1 MTKFFFKFKKPY
13 FWPFLAHFPNFEGKK
28 SFPTKSSCYAQLL
41 KGFWHHPKFR
51 EIWWSNFKKTLRQ
64 MSGAKDEQT
73 LFHRI
78 LTATIMGLTN
88 KTALNWHLKVKDTEY
103 NVGLTK
109 NYCITVSMEKSSSI
123 QKLIWQVLG
132 SHELNDNAQTQ
143 KSLKLLLA
151 FLNLHQHAKNKFI
164 PSTQSW
170 DRVNFRVLQ
179 PGWPHPS
186 LTMPIP
192 KFFDQLLIYVNL
204 SQHVKNQAISLI
216 CSGDMVD

>member
-1 MTKFFFKFKKPY
+1 
-13 FWPFLAHFPNFEGKK
+13 
-28 SFPTKSSCYAQLL
+28 
-41 KGFWHHPKFR
+41 
-51 EIWWSNFKKTLRQ
+51 
-64 MSGAKDEQT
+64 MSGGKDGQT

-78 LTATIMGLTN
+78 ILATARGLMN
-88 KTALNWHLKVKDTEY
+88 KTAVNWHLKFKEIEY
-103 NVGLTK
+103 NVGLSK
-109 NYCITVSMEKSSSI
+109 NCCITVSTQKISSI
-123 QKLIWQVLG
+123 HKLIQQMIG
-132 SHELNDNAQTQ
+132 SRELNGHAHLVITSTQ

-151 FLNLHQHAKNKFI
+151 FLNLHQHAKNQFI
-164 PSTQSW
+164 PSTHSW

-186 LTMPIP
+186 LTMPTP